1 MLPVA
6 QEIAARARNVEL
18 TSAETTRYS
27 RHLLLP
33 EVGVEGQRRLK
44 AARVLLIG
52 TGGLGSPVSLY
63 LAAAGVG
70 TIGLVEFDDVD
81 TTNLQRQVLY
91 GERHAGKP
99 KLDAAIERLKDLN
112 SALKIVPHRYRLD
125 ETNIEATIKDYDVV
139 VDGTDN
145 FSTRYLVNDAC
156 VLLGKPNVYGAIFRF
171 DGQASVFYAPHSPC
185 YRCLFPAPPPAGQVP
200 NCAEGGV
207 LGILPA
213 QIGSVQATE
222 TLKLLL
228 GVGEPLV
235 GRLLTLDALGM
246 RFDEFKLKKDD
257 HCPVC
262 GKTPTIKTVK
272 ESAFACEV
280 PAKAERAEALEE
292 MTVDELGRWR
302 KEGKDHVLIDVRTAE
317 EAAICAIEGARLI
330 PIATLEASLDRIPKD
345 RPVVIHC
352 KSGARSARAVGQLKA
367 LGYRNAKSL
376 TGGIL
381 AWIKAKAPH
390 LPSY

>member
-1 MLPVA
+1 MLPVSE
-6 QEIAARARNVEL
+6 EIAARARNVEL

-33 EVGVEGQRRLK
+33 EVGMEGQKRLK

-70 TIGLVEFDDVD
+70 TIGIVEFDDVD

-91 GERHAGKP
+91 GERHAGTS

-112 SALKIVPHRYRLD
+112 SSLKIVPHRYRLD
-125 ETNIEATIKDYDVV
+125 ATNIERTIRDYDVV

-145 FSTRYLVNDAC
+145 FPTRYLVNDAC
-156 VLLGKPNVYGAIFRF
+156 VLQKKPNVYGAIFRF
-171 DGQASVFYAPHSPC
+171 DGQASVFYAPYSPC
-185 YRCLFPAPPPAGQVP
+185 YRCLFPAPPPAGQMP

-207 LGILPA
+207 LGVLPG
-213 QIGSVQATE
+213 QVGLIQATE

-228 GVGEPLV
+228 GKGESLL
-235 GRLLTLDALGM
+235 GRLLTFDALGM
-246 RFDEFKLKKDD
+246 RFDEFRIKKDER
-257 HCPVC
+257 CAVC
-262 GKTPTIKTVK
+262 GTQPTITTVQ
-272 ESAFACEV
+272 EAAAACALPE
-280 PAKAERAEALEE
+280 PAAEEEE
-292 MTVDELGRWR
+292 MTVDELDAWR
-302 KEGKDHVLIDVRTAE
+302 RGGKDHVLIDVRTEE
-317 EAAICAIEGARLI
+317 EAEICRIDGALLI
-330 PIATLEASLDRIPKD
+330 PMATLDQSLALIPRD

-381 AWIKAKAPH
+381 AWIKTKAPH
-390 LPSY
+390 LPAY